1 MGRKQLKVPS
11 VWRPLDEF
19 INQNQ
24 PSVGRISEDFSN
36 RSAVRVSVA
45 GLRNQGRMGEST
57 VRHSRSDLS
66 CALGW
71 CDRACPTGSIGNT
84 VNFMSAIHDW
94 LAGEAEDG
102 KIPQDKAID
111 LYETACYIY
120 LKKPS
125 RGTGL
130 AIASAKRK
138 ILGK

>member
-24 PSVGRISEDFSN
+24 PSVGRISENFSN

-57 VRHSRSDLS
+57 IRHSSTDLS

-84 VNFMSAIHDW
+84 VNFMSGIHDL
-94 LAGEAEDG
+94 LAQEARQG
-102 KIPQDKAID
+102 LLSQDKAID
-111 LYETACYIY
+111 LYETACYTY

-125 RGTGL
+125 RGSGS

-138 ILGK
+138 LLK